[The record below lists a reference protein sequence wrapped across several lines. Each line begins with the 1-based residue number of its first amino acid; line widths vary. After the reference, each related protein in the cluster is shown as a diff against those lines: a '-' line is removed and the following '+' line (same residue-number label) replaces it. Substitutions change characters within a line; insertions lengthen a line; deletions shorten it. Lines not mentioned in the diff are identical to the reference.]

1 MAAVFAAAMLVPLG
15 PQGAAAS
22 SPGSGASYR
31 IEWSGAQCPA
41 TPLGH
46 VSTYQTADGKVTACL
61 DVPDVPGGTYHL
73 FLSQYL
79 YQKVSPVLPPAITG
93 ASPVVTMTASPSS
106 VRPGQAITLTGT
118 LRRAYRVKNNFAWF
132 CWGGCPGGLSYSE
145 VPLTWRSP
153 RTFTATLT
161 APEAPWLD
169 LSTGRVV
176 SPATGDYEIGVQCL
190 ENVHECGLGAAEGE
204 AVVRLEASAPYT
216 CRTVPGCAHLAV
228 TPAVAS
234 PGQVVEVTGYA
245 PVAQTSAGGQVFA
258 GDIDGEKGGPARW
271 GVSFSASS
279 QVVEG
284 ARSVQ
289 VDMGGA
295 AIRVVPAPTFS
306 ALGYIA
312 PLHQEVAGEPPVS
325 ANPFASSTVAW
336 CGLNNVVE
344 QGPGGT
350 VRVPTAAAVEAI
362 ARTGQFAKSA
372 FDRCI
377 TVAVGT
383 PSAGA
388 PGAVFAAFWVD
399 QLDASDLVALYA
411 DDGGEAWKFVPRPP
425 GSSLVGFGGFRYGP
439 LGQVEALFGPS
450 WGGTAPQVEET
461 FDGGAHW
468 SLGTLACPEAG
479 PCIALGA
486 ANVTGCDRAMGYQ
499 SLLRSADGGR
509 RWVPVPVAA
518 GALPTC
524 SVSEVVDLTRTE
536 VLLVGATGF
545 IGYAGAYP
553 LLLSRDGG
561 TKWQVVSLP
570 ALPGQYGIEWEQ
582 PSPDLV
588 VRPDGGIVYVGPQS
602 WYLLA
607 PRASKWCPVAGV
619 PSGSAGALEGL
630 PPSLTVIGTELWWLD
645 LGSTT
650 SISAHHVSDSSLT
663 CR

>member
-1 MAAVFAAAMLVPLG
+1 
-15 PQGAAAS
+15 
-22 SPGSGASYR
+22 
-31 IEWSGAQCPA
+31 
-41 TPLGH
+41 
-46 VSTYQTADGKVTACL
+46 
-61 DVPDVPGGTYHL
+61 
-73 FLSQYL
+73 
-79 YQKVSPVLPPAITG
+79 
-93 ASPVVTMTASPSS
+93 
-106 VRPGQAITLTGT
+106 
-118 LRRAYRVKNNFAWF
+118 
-132 CWGGCPGGLSYSE
+132 
-145 VPLTWRSP
+145 
-153 RTFTATLT
+153 
-161 APEAPWLD
+161 
-169 LSTGRVV
+169 
-176 SPATGDYEIGVQCL
+176 
-190 ENVHECGLGAAEGE
+190 
-204 AVVRLEASAPYT
+204 
-216 CRTVPGCAHLAV
+216 
-228 TPAVAS
+228 
-234 PGQVVEVTGYA
+234 
-245 PVAQTSAGGQVFA
+245 
-258 GDIDGEKGGPARW
+258 
-271 GVSFSASS
+271 
-279 QVVEG
+279 
-284 ARSVQ
+284 
-289 VDMGGA
+289 MGGA

-306 ALGYIA
+306 ALRYIA

-336 CGLNNVVE
+336 CGFNNVVE

-377 TVAVGT
+377 TVAVGA

-399 QLDASDLVALYA
+399 QLDASDLVALYT

-479 PCIALGA
+479 PCIALGV

-509 RWVPVPVAA
+509 RWVPVPAAA

-570 ALPGQYGIEWEQ
+570 ALPGQSGIEWGQ

-630 PPSLTVIGTELWWLD
+630 PPSLTVIGTQLWWLD